1 MISMY
6 LTEKEQRMLDGA
18 EGYAVQK
25 SMEILVA
32 LGDIYGAKSL
42 IKVGSVQVAGVS
54 YSNLGDAG
62 LEFLNKLAKDG
73 KVKVLTTLNPA
84 GMDLENWRNLGISP
98 EFAEKQNLVID
109 AFQRMGILVSC
120 TCTPYLIGNLPLYGE
135 HVAWSESSAVT
146 FANSVIGAKTNKEG
160 GPSAL
165 AAAFVGK
172 TPCYGLHLDENRV
185 PDVHAQVKAELSK
198 LSDWG
203 ALGYAIGKKAE
214 NKIPYITGVKTAD
227 LDELKSFCA
236 SVVTYGAKPL
246 FYIKGITPASEQQ
259 TQPKET
265 VSIEQADIK
274 NAYDNI
280 NDEVT
285 DIELVCVGCPHCSI
299 NEIAKVAELLAGKK
313 VAEGTEFWVATS
325 RTAKQ
330 LADKRGY
337 TEVIEAAGAKF
348 ACDTCMAVAPLKG
361 RFKSLAT
368 TSAKG
373 CFYSRQNGMK
383 TKMGGVEECVEA
395 AVTGK
400 WNS

>member
-1 MISMY
+1 MN
-6 LTEKEQRMLDGA
+6 LTKEEQRMLNGE
-18 EGYAVQK
+18 EGYAVRK

-32 LGDIYGAKSL
+32 LGDIYGAESL

-54 YSNLGDAG
+54 YHNLGDAG
-62 LEFLNKLAKDG
+62 LEFLNELAKDG
-73 KVKVLTTLNPA
+73 KVRVLTTLNPA
-84 GMDLENWRNLGISP
+84 GMDLENWKQLGISE
-98 EFAEKQNLVID
+98 EFAAKQNQVID
-109 AFQRMGILVSC
+109 AFERMGILISC
-120 TCTPYLIGNLPLYGE
+120 TCTPYLIGNLPRYGE

-146 FANSVIGAKTNKEG
+146 FANSVIGAKTNREG

-185 PDVHAQVKAELSK
+185 PDVHVQVNTALMK

-203 ALGYAIGKKAE
+203 ALGYAIGKKVE
-214 NKIPYITGVKTAD
+214 NKIPYITGIAEAE

-246 FYIKGITPASEQQ
+246 FYIRDITPAA
-259 TQPKET
+259 ET
-265 VSIEQADIK
+265 VQPPKDTVTIEQSDIQ

-280 NDEVT
+280 NDQVS
-285 DIELVCVGCPHCSI
+285 DIDFVCVGCPHCSI
-299 NEIAKVAELLAGKK
+299 KEIAEIANLVKGKK
-313 VAEGTEFWVATS
+313 VAASTELWVATS

-337 TEVIEAAGAKF
+337 TQVIEAAGGKF

-361 RFKSLAT
+361 RFKALAT

-373 CFYSRQNGMK
+373 CFYSRQNLMK
-383 TKMGGVEECVEA
+383 TKMGSMEECVQA

>member
-1 MISMY
+1 ME
-6 LTEKEQRMLDGA
+6 LTKQEQAMLDGA
-18 EGYAVQK
+18 EGYAVRK

-32 LGDIYGAKSL
+32 LGEIFGAKNL
-42 IKVGSVQVAGVS
+42 IDVGSVQVAGVS
-54 YSNLGDAG
+54 YHNLGDAG
-62 LEFLNKLAKDG
+62 LEFLDSLAKDG
-73 KVKVLTTLNPA
+73 RVKVLTTLNPA
-84 GMDLENWRNLGISP
+84 GMDLENWQQLGISP

-109 AFQRMGILVSC
+109 AFTRMGILISC

-146 FANSVIGAKTNKEG
+146 FANSVLGARTNREG

-185 PDVHAQVKAELSK
+185 PDVHVQVKAELAK

-214 NKIPYITGVKTAD
+214 NKISYITGIKAVE

-246 FYIKGITPASEQQ
+246 FYMKGVTPGAEAQK
-259 TQPKET
+259 QPQET
-265 VSIEQADIK
+265 VTIEQADIQ

-280 NDEVT
+280 NDNVN
-285 DIELVCVGCPHCSI
+285 DIDFVCVGCPHCSI
-299 NEIAKVAELLAGKK
+299 KEIQEIAELIEGKK
-313 VAEGTEFWVATS
+313 VKESTELWVATS

-337 TEVIEAAGAKF
+337 TATIEAAGGKF

-361 RFKSLAT
+361 RFKALAT

-373 CFYSRQNGMK
+373 CFYSRQNLMK
-383 TKMGGVEECVEA
+383 TKMGSMEECVNA

-400 WNS
+400 WNN

>member
-1 MISMY
+1 MN
-6 LTEKEQRMLDGA
+6 LTNEEQRMLNGE
-18 EGYAVQK
+18 EGYAVRK

-32 LGDIYGAKSL
+32 LGDIYGAERL

-54 YSNLGDAG
+54 YHNLGDAG
-62 LEFLNKLAKDG
+62 LEFLNELAMDG

-84 GMDLENWRNLGISP
+84 GMDLENWKALGIS
-98 EFAEKQNLVID
+98 EDFAAKQNLVID
-109 AFQRMGILVSC
+109 AFKRMGIIISC
-120 TCTPYLIGNLPLYGE
+120 TCTPYLIGNLPRYGE
-135 HVAWSESSAVT
+135 HIAWSESSAVT
-146 FANSVIGAKTNKEG
+146 FANSVIGAKTNREG

-185 PDVHAQVKAELSK
+185 PDIHVQVNATLTK

-203 ALGYAIGKKAE
+203 ALGYSIGKKAE
-214 NKIPYITGVKTAD
+214 NKIPYIRGIKDAE

-246 FYIKGITPASEQQ
+246 FYIKGITPGAENH
-259 TQPKET
+259 QPPKDIVT
-265 VSIEQADIK
+265 IDQSDIK
-274 NAYDNI
+274 NAYANI
-280 NDEVT
+280 NDDVN
-285 DIELVCVGCPHCSI
+285 DIDLVCVGCPHCSI
-299 NEIAKVAELLAGKK
+299 KEIAEIAELVQGKRVAEN
-313 VAEGTEFWVATS
+313 TEFWVATS

-330 LADKRGY
+330 IADKRGY
-337 TEVIEAAGAKF
+337 TQVIETAGGKF

-361 RFKSLAT
+361 RFKALAT

-383 TKMGGVEECVEA
+383 TKMGSLEECVQA

-400 WNS
+400 WS

>member
-1 MISMY
+1 MN
-6 LTEKEQRMLDGA
+6 LTQKEQRMLNGE
-18 EGYAVQK
+18 EGYAVRK

-32 LGDIYGAKSL
+32 LGDIYGAESL

-54 YSNLGDAG
+54 YHNLGDAG
-62 LEFLNKLAKDG
+62 LEFLNELARDG
-73 KVKVLTTLNPA
+73 RVKVLTTLNPA
-84 GMDLENWRNLGISP
+84 GMDLENWRSLGISE
-98 EFAEKQNLVID
+98 EFAKKQNLVID
-109 AFQRMGILVSC
+109 AFTRMGILISC
-120 TCTPYLIGNLPLYGE
+120 TCTPYLIGNLPRYGE

-146 FANSVIGAKTNKEG
+146 FANSVIGAKTNREG

-185 PDVHAQVKAELSK
+185 PDIHVKVTAELAK

-203 ALGYAIGKKAE
+203 ALGYSIGKKAE
-214 NKIPYITGVKTAD
+214 NRIPYITGIAEAG

-246 FYIKGITPASEQQ
+246 FYMQGITPGAESCQIPAESVRVEQ
-259 TQPKET
+259 
-265 VSIEQADIK
+265 SDIQD
-274 NAYDNI
+274 AYDNI

-285 DIELVCVGCPHCSI
+285 DIDFVCVGCPHCSI
-299 NEIAKVAELLAGKK
+299 KEIAEIAELLRGKK
-313 VAEGTEFWVATS
+313 VSESTEFWVATS
-325 RTAKQ
+325 RSAKQ

-337 TEVIEAAGAKF
+337 TKVIERAGGKF

-361 RFKSLAT
+361 RFKALAT

-373 CFYSRQNGMK
+373 CFYSRQNNMK
-383 TKMGGVEECVEA
+383 TKMGSLEECISA

-400 WNS
+400 WS

>member
-1 MISMY
+1 MTFME
-6 LTEKEQRMLDGA
+6 LTKQEQRMLDGA
-18 EGYAVQK
+18 EGYAVRK

-42 IKVGSVQVAGVS
+42 IGVGSVQVSGVS

-62 LEFLNKLAKDG
+62 LEFLDELAKDG
-73 KVKVLTTLNPA
+73 KVRVLTTLNPA

-98 EFAEKQNLVID
+98 EFAEKQNLVMK
-109 AFQRMGILVSC
+109 AFEKMGIMISC

-135 HVAWSESSAVT
+135 HLAWSESSAVT

-185 PDVHAQVKAELSK
+185 PDIHVQVSTELMK

-203 ALGYAIGKKAE
+203 ALGYVIGKKAE
-214 NKIPYITGVKTAD
+214 NKIPYITGIKTAD

-246 FYIKGITPASEQQ
+246 FYIKGVTPAAEKH
-259 TQPKET
+259 TTPKET
-265 VSIEQADIK
+265 VDIEQADIK
-274 NAYDNI
+274 NAYDSI
-280 NDEVT
+280 NDQFSGV
-285 DIELVCVGCPHCSI
+285 ELVCIGCPHCSI
-299 NEIAKVAELLAGKK
+299 NEVAKAADLIKGKK
-313 VAEGTEFWVATS
+313 VASGTEFWVATS
-325 RTAKQ
+325 RTTKQ

-337 TEVIEAAGAKF
+337 TAVIEAAGGKF

-373 CFYSRQNGMK
+373 CFYSRQNLMK
-383 TKMGGVEECVEA
+383 TKMGSIEECVEA
-395 AVTGK
+395 AVKGK
-400 WNS
+400 WSS

>member
-1 MISMY
+1 MQ
-6 LTEKEQRMLDGA
+6 LTKDEERMLNGDM
-18 EGYAVQK
+18 GYAARK
-25 SMEILVA
+25 SMEILTA
-32 LGDIYGAKSL
+32 LGDIYGADRL
-42 IKVGSVQVAGVS
+42 IKIGSVQVAGVS
-54 YSNLGDAG
+54 YHNLGDAG
-62 LEFLNKLAKDG
+62 LEFLNELARDG
-73 KVKVLTTLNPA
+73 RVKVLTTLNPA
-84 GMDLENWRNLGISP
+84 GMDLENWRNLGIS
-98 EFAEKQNLVID
+98 EDFAAKQNLVIQ
-109 AFQRMGILVSC
+109 AFERMGILISC
-120 TCTPYLIGNLPLYGE
+120 TCTPYLIGNLPCYGE

-146 FANSVIGAKTNKEG
+146 FANSVIGARTNREG

-172 TPCYGLHLDENRV
+172 TPNYGLHLDENRV
-185 PDVHAQVKAELSK
+185 PNVHVKVNTRLAK

-203 ALGYAIGKKAE
+203 ALGYVIGKKAE
-214 NKIPYITGVKTAD
+214 NKIPYITGIAEAE

-236 SVVTYGAKPL
+236 SVVTYGAQPL
-246 FYIKGITPASEQQ
+246 FYMLGITPGAESQLV
-259 TQPKET
+259 PRDIVT
-265 VSIEQADIK
+265 VEEADIK
-274 NAYDNI
+274 SAYDNI
-280 NDEVT
+280 NDQVT

-299 NEIAKVAELLAGKK
+299 KEISEISELLEGKR

-337 TEVIEAAGAKF
+337 TQTIEAAGAKF

-373 CFYSRQNGMK
+373 CFYSRQNKML
-383 TKMGGVEECVEA
+383 TKMGSLRECVEA

-400 WNS
+400 WT

>member
-62 LEFLNKLAKDG
+62 LEFLNELAKDG

-109 AFQRMGILVSC
+109 AFKKMGILVSC

-185 PDVHAQVKAELSK
+185 PDVHVQVKAELSK

-214 NKIPYITGVKTAD
+214 NKTPYITGVKTAD

-280 NDEVT
+280 NDEVSE
-285 DIELVCVGCPHCSI
+285 IELVCVGCPHCSI

-361 RFKSLAT
+361 RFRSLAT

>member
-1 MISMY
+1 MQ
-6 LTEKEQRMLDGA
+6 LTKQEQEMLDGK
-18 EGYAVQK
+18 EGYAVRK

-32 LGDIYGAKSL
+32 LGEIFGAKSL

-54 YSNLGDAG
+54 YHNLGDAG
-62 LEFLNKLAKDG
+62 LEFLNELAVDG
-73 KVKVLTTLNPA
+73 RVRVLTTLNPA
-84 GMDLENWRNLGISP
+84 GMDLENWQQLGISP
-98 EFAEKQNLVID
+98 EFADKQNLVID
-109 AFQRMGILVSC
+109 AFKRMGILISC

-135 HVAWSESSAVT
+135 HLAWSESSAVT
-146 FANSVIGAKTNKEG
+146 FANSVLGAKTNREG

-185 PDVHAQVKAELSK
+185 PDVHVQVKAELTK

-214 NKIPYITGVKTAD
+214 NKISYITGIKTVD
-227 LDELKSFCA
+227 LDDLKSFCA

-246 FYIKGITPASEQQ
+246 FYMKGVTPGAEAQ

-265 VSIEQADIK
+265 ITIEQADLK

-280 NDEVT
+280 NDEVSE
-285 DIELVCVGCPHCSI
+285 IELVCVGCPHCSI
-299 NEIAKVAELLAGKK
+299 KEIAEISELIKGKK
-313 VAEGTEFWVATS
+313 VADCTEFWVATS

-337 TEVIEAAGAKF
+337 TQVIEAAGGKF

-373 CFYSRQNGMK
+373 CFYSRQNNMK
-383 TKMGGVEECVEA
+383 TKMGSTEECVEA

-400 WNS
+400 WSS

>member
-1 MISMY
+1 MQ
-6 LTEKEQRMLDGA
+6 LTKQEQKMLDGA

-32 LGDIYGAKSL
+32 LGEIFGADSL

-54 YSNLGDAG
+54 YHNLGDAG
-62 LEFLNKLAKDG
+62 LEFLDQLAKDG
-73 KVKVLTTLNPA
+73 RVKVLTTLNPA
-84 GMDLENWRNLGISP
+84 GMDLENWQQLGISP
-98 EFAEKQNLVID
+98 EFAEKQNLVIK
-109 AFQRMGILVSC
+109 AFEKMGILISC
-120 TCTPYLIGNLPLYGE
+120 TCTPYLIGNLPLFGE
-135 HVAWSESSAVT
+135 HLAWSESSAVT
-146 FANSVIGAKTNKEG
+146 FANSVIGAKTNREG

-185 PDVHAQVKAELSK
+185 PDVHVQVKAELTK

-214 NKIPYITGVKTAD
+214 NKIPYITGIKSAE

-246 FYIKGITPASEQQ
+246 FYIEGITPASAH
-259 TQPKET
+259 QPKET
-265 VSIEQADIK
+265 VTIESADIK

-299 NEIAKVAELLAGKK
+299 KEISEISELVKGKK

-325 RTAKQ
+325 RSAKQ

-337 TEVIEAAGAKF
+337 TATIEAAGGKF

-373 CFYSRQNGMK
+373 CFYSRQNLMK
-383 TKMGGVEECVEA
+383 TKMGSVEECVNA

-400 WNS
+400 WSS

>member
-1 MISMY
+1 ME
-6 LTEKEQRMLDGA
+6 LTKQEQAMLDGK
-18 EGYAVQK
+18 EGYAVRK

-32 LGDIYGAKSL
+32 LGDIFGAKSL
-42 IKVGSVQVAGVS
+42 IDVGSVQVAGVS
-54 YSNLGDAG
+54 YHNLGDAG
-62 LEFLNKLAKDG
+62 LEFLNSLAKDG
-73 KVKVLTTLNPA
+73 KVKVITTLNPA
-84 GMDLENWRNLGISP
+84 GMDLENWQQLGISP
-98 EFAEKQNLVID
+98 DFADKQNQVID
-109 AFQRMGILVSC
+109 AFERMGILISC

-146 FANSVIGAKTNKEG
+146 FANSVLGAKTNREG

-172 TPCYGLHLDENRV
+172 TPCYGLHLNENRV
-185 PDVHAQVKAELSK
+185 PDIHVQVNTPLSK

-214 NKIPYITGVKTAD
+214 NKIPYITGIKEAE

-246 FYIKGITPASEQQ
+246 FYIKGITPASEAQ

-265 VSIEQADIK
+265 VTIEHADIQ

-280 NDEVT
+280 NDDVS
-285 DIELVCVGCPHCSI
+285 DIDFVCVGCPHCSI
-299 NEIAKVAELLAGKK
+299 KEIQEIADLIKNKK
-313 VAEGTEFWVATS
+313 VKEGTELWVATS

-330 LADKRGY
+330 LSDKRGY
-337 TEVIEAAGAKF
+337 TTIIEAAGGKF

-361 RFKSLAT
+361 RFKALAT

-373 CFYSRQNGMK
+373 CFYSRQNLMK
-383 TKMGGVEECVEA
+383 TKMGSMKECVEA
-395 AVTGK
+395 AVSGK
-400 WNS
+400 WNN

>member
-1 MISMY
+1 
-6 LTEKEQRMLDGA
+6 MLEGA
-18 EGYAVQK
+18 EGYAVRK

-32 LGDIYGAKSL
+32 LGDIYDAKSL

-54 YSNLGDAG
+54 YHNLGDAG
-62 LEFLNKLAKDG
+62 LEFLNELAKDG
-73 KVKVLTTLNPA
+73 KVRVLTTLNPA
-84 GMDLENWRNLGISP
+84 GMDLENWQQLGISP

-109 AFQRMGILVSC
+109 AFKRMGILISC

-135 HVAWSESSAVT
+135 HIAWSESSAVT
-146 FANSVIGAKTNKEG
+146 FANSVIGAKTNREG

-185 PDVHAQVKAELSK
+185 PEVHVQVNAELTK

-214 NKIPYITGVKTAD
+214 NKIPYITGVKAAD

-246 FYIKGITPASEQQ
+246 FYIKGITPGAEQQ
-259 TQPKET
+259 PQPKET
-265 VSIEQADIK
+265 VTIEQADIK

-280 NDEVT
+280 NDEVS

-299 NEIAKVAELLAGKK
+299 NEIAKVAELLEGKK
-313 VAEGTEFWVATS
+313 VADGTEFWVATS

-337 TEVIEAAGAKF
+337 TQIIEAAGAKF

-373 CFYSRQNGMK
+373 CFYSRQNNMK
-383 TKMGGVEECVEA
+383 TKMGSMEECVEA

-400 WNS
+400 WSS